1 MFGRKAKELEEQL
14 AQSEQEV
21 AILAKKVETL
31 SAALEEF
38 KAKESAISGALTNAQ
53 RAADKVVA
61 DAEKERGFILDD
73 AEEERRTAKKEAEE
87 IIADANREADAI
99 IVKAKEK
106 ARALAMQAEAFM
118 TEYHANAARL
128 NESLQAAATAAAVQ
142 AEQFRSFASGTRLQ
156 GESELA
162 GEYAD
167 VSALLEEK
175 ELNLPDDYETPST
188 LMKSIYAIE
197 NRELPEQETAPEA
210 TASAE
215 EEPDRVWTVNEIME
229 EGSAEP
235 LSPDKVGI
243 TAELDDIINDVLKD
257 S

>member
-1 MFGRKAKELEEQL
+1 
-14 AQSEQEV
+14 
-21 AILAKKVETL
+21 
-31 SAALEEF
+31 
-38 KAKESAISGALTNAQ
+38 
-53 RAADKVVA
+53 
-61 DAEKERGFILDD
+61 
-73 AEEERRTAKKEAEE
+73 
-87 IIADANREADAI
+87 
-99 IVKAKEK
+99 
-106 ARALAMQAEAFM
+106 M
-118 TEYHANAARL
+118 TEYRANAARL

-197 NRELPEQETAPEA
+197 NRELPEQEAAPEA

-229 EGSAEP
+229 EGSAEL